1 MQSTRC
7 LSEGAIMNWNEL
19 LTEEIKSTYA
29 VTKGLFELT
38 DDEMLQWK
46 PATGSNWMSTG
57 QLLKHITIACGG
69 SMRGFVTGDW
79 GLPEGIDVE
88 SLTTEEMLA
97 PAETMQAIGSV
108 SEAKKLLE
116 EDELLALSLVSEC
129 SEEDLDTKQTTAP
142 WDRTEVILG
151 HRLLQMVDHLKVHK
165 AQLFYYLK
173 LQNKAVNT
181 GNLWG
186 M

>member
-1 MQSTRC
+1 
-7 LSEGAIMNWNEL
+7 MNWSEL
-19 LTEEIKSTYA
+19 LTQEIESTYA

-46 PATGSNWMSTG
+46 PATGCNWMTTG

-79 GLPEGIDVE
+79 SLPEGVDVH
-88 SLTTEEMLA
+88 SLSTEEMLA
-97 PAETMQAIGSV
+97 PAETMQAVGSV
-108 SEAKKLLE
+108 AEAKKLLE
-116 EDELLALSLVSEC
+116 EDERLALSLVSEC
-129 SEEDLDTKQTTAP
+129 SEKDLDTKQTTAP
-142 WDRTEVILG
+142 WDQTELILG

-173 LQNKAVNT
+173 LQNKAVHT